1 MIKTIGMTT
10 AFFIT
15 HPEIV
20 VDRLCPVPRW
30 HLTDTGI
37 ARVRTFASN
46 TTLKNLGA
54 VWSSDETKAI
64 EAAGILA
71 ARFGLPVHV
80 SAQLRENDRSA
91 TGFLPPNEFEKTA
104 DAFFANPTVSI
115 RGWETAAAAQQR
127 ITEAFATIIS
137 AHTGGDLAVIAHG
150 GVGTL
155 LLCQFL
161 NVPIDRKYDQPSQG
175 HYWALNIEE
184 KSIIHQWQN
193 IA

>member
-1 MIKTIGMTT
+1 MTT

-15 HPEIV
+15 HPEV
-20 VDRLCPVPRW
+20 VVNKSCPVSRW
-30 HLTDTGI
+30 HLADVGI
-37 ARVRTFASN
+37 ARMRTFASCVA
-46 TTLKNLGA
+46 LQNLGA

-80 SAQLRENDRSA
+80 SAQLHENDRSA
-91 TGFLPPNEFEKTA
+91 TGFLPPDEFEKTA
-104 DAFFANPTVSI
+104 DAFFANPTISV

-127 ITEAFATIIS
+127 VTQAFAAIIS
-137 AHTGGDLAVIAHG
+137 AHTGGDVAVVAHG

-155 LLCQFL
+155 LLCHLL
-161 NVPIDRKYDQPSQG
+161 NLPIDRKYDQPFQG

-184 KSIIHQWQN
+184 SSVIHRWQSI
-193 IA
+193 A